1 MENKFKNINI
11 ILDKLEKINDEKFSS
26 DKFNVLN
33 DSLETELNIIKSLID
48 EKKIDSQNKKFIVID
63 LISKIERL
71 EAKILPKAELIN
83 SFSKSII

>member
-1 MENKFKNINI
+1 MENEFKNINI

-26 DKFNVLN
+26 DKFNGLN
-33 DSLETELNIIKSLID
+33 YSLETELNIIKSLID
-48 EKKIDSQNKKFIVID
+48 EKKIDSQNKKSIVTD

>member
-33 DSLETELNIIKSLID
+33 YSLETELNSIKSVID
-48 EKKIDSQNKKFIVID
+48 EKIIDSQNEKLSIID

>member
-1 MENKFKNINI
+1 MENKFKIINS
-11 ILDKLEKINDEKFSS
+11 ILDKLEIINDEKFSS
-26 DKFNVLN
+26 DKFNGLN
-33 DSLETELNIIKSLID
+33 YSLETELNIIKSLID
-48 EKKIDSQNKKFIVID
+48 EKKIDSQNKKSIVTD

>member
-1 MENKFKNINI
+1 MENKFKNINS

-26 DKFNVLN
+26 NKFNDLN
-33 DSLETELNIIKSLID
+33 YSLETELKSIKSVID
-48 EKKIDSQNKKFIVID
+48 EKIINSQNEKFIVLD

-83 SFSKSII
+83 SFSKSTI

>member
-48 EKKIDSQNKKFIVID
+48 EKKIDSQNKKSILID

-83 SFSKSII
+83 SFSKSTI

>member
-1 MENKFKNINI
+1 MQNKFKNINL
-11 ILDKLEKINDEKFSS
+11 ILDKIEIINDEKFSS
-26 DKFNVLN
+26 DKFNNLN
-33 DSLETELNIIKSLID
+33 YSLETELNSIKSVID
-48 EKKIDSQNKKFIVID
+48 EKIIDTQNEKLIVID

>member
-33 DSLETELNIIKSLID
+33 YSLETELNIIKSLID
-48 EKKIDSQNKKFIVID
+48 EKKIDSQNKNSIVID

>member
-1 MENKFKNINI
+1 MENKFKIINS

-26 DKFNVLN
+26 DKFNDLN
-33 DSLETELNIIKSLID
+33 NSLETELNTIKSVLD
-48 EKKIDSQNKKFIVID
+48 EKIDSSSNDKFMVLD

-83 SFSKSII
+83 SFSKSTI

>member
-1 MENKFKNINI
+1 MENKFKIINS

-26 DKFNVLN
+26 DKFNDLN
-33 DSLETELNIIKSLID
+33 NSLETELNTIKSVLD
-48 EKKIDSQNKKFIVID
+48 EKIDNSPNNKFIVLD

>member
-26 DKFNVLN
+26 DKFNGLN
-33 DSLETELNIIKSLID
+33 YSLETELNIIKSLID
-48 EKKIDSQNKKFIVID
+48 EKKIDSQNKKSIVTD

>member
-26 DKFNVLN
+26 DKFNGLN
-33 DSLETELNIIKSLID
+33 YSLETELNIIKSLID
-48 EKKIDSQNKKFIVID
+48 EKKIDSQNKKSIVID

-83 SFSKSII
+83 SFSKSTI